1 MLHLERENL
10 ELRQAL
16 AEVISENEKLK
27 VERKTATA
35 AMFRLLISNVEV
47 MDQCMPE
54 WRHFAKDQIEGL
66 LGVLK

>member
-1 MLHLERENL
+1 MHSLERENI

-27 VERKTATA
+27 AERKTATA

-47 MDQCMPE
+47 MDQCMPDK
-54 WRHFAKDQIEGL
+54 RSNRRLIG
-66 LGVLK
+66 GY